1 MAPALAPELTF
12 DLQNIHT
19 AIGFAVPDQEAL
31 VNIIG
36 RREYGQLVNIARQY
50 KTSYGVDLSVEL
62 DKKIIGSLG
71 SLLAGAC
78 QHKVISEVHYLF
90 KAGKSN
96 RKYETLRKK
105 DTAIEVFCEILVGRT
120 SEEIT
125 ELKEAFSAVYQADLK
140 EHVLSFC
147 KLEETKAF
155 FIAILEPKEEKPLE
169 NEEQAIE
176 KLHKLLEEDKDLNGS
191 LRYASSLTTDQ
202 LHTLVRTYNSIHRK
216 AHVITTIDKNIAP
229 SHKGEIL
236 DLLMYTVMQAAD
248 PARHVALRFEESM
261 EGLGTNEDHLSRLVI
276 RNRGK
281 FMEKVKAAY
290 HMDYNRT
297 LADRIRGD
305 TSGLY
310 SHLICH
316 LIHQTI

>member
-1 MAPALAPELTF
+1 MAPAIPPELTF

-19 AIGFAVPDQEAL
+19 ALGYAVPDQEAL

-36 RREYGQLVNIARQY
+36 RREYQQLVTIARQY
-50 KTSYGVDLSVEL
+50 KASYGVDLATEL
-62 DKKIIGSLG
+62 DRKIIGSLG

-78 QHKVISEVHYLF
+78 QHKVLAEVQYLH

-125 ELKEAFSAVYQADLK
+125 ELKEAFKAVHQADLK

-147 KLEETKAF
+147 KLDETKTF

-169 NEEQAIE
+169 NVEEAIE
-176 KLHKLLEEDKDLNGS
+176 KLHKLLEAKDLNGT
-191 LRYASSLTTDQ
+191 LQYVSSLTTAQ
-202 LHTLVRTYNSIHRK
+202 LHTLVRTYNSIHQK
-216 AHVITTIDKNIAP
+216 AHVVTTIEKNIAH
-229 SHKGEIL
+229 SHKGEVL
-236 DLLMYTVMQAAD
+236 DLLLYTVMQAAD

-310 SHLICH
+310 SHLVCH

>member
-1 MAPALAPELTF
+1 MAPAIPPELTF

-19 AIGFAVPDQEAL
+19 ALGFTVADQEAL

-36 RREYGQLVNIARQY
+36 RREYQQLVTIARQY
-50 KTSYGVDLSVEL
+50 KTSYGVDLTVEL

-78 QHKVISEVHYLF
+78 QHKVLAEVQYLH

-125 ELKEAFSAVYQADLK
+125 ELKEAFTAVHKADLK

-147 KLEETKAF
+147 KVNETKAF
-155 FIAILEPKEEKPLE
+155 FVAIFEPKEEKPLE
-169 NEEQAIE
+169 NVEGAIE
-176 KLHKLLEEDKDLNGS
+176 KLHKLLEAKDLNGS
-191 LRYASSLTTDQ
+191 LQYVSSLTTAQ
-202 LHTLVRTYNSIHRK
+202 LNTLVRTYNSLHQK
-216 AHVITTIDKNIAP
+216 AHVVTTIDKNIAP
-229 SHKGEIL
+229 SHKGEVL
-236 DLLMYTVMQAAD
+236 DLLLYTVMQASD

-310 SHLICH
+310 SHLLCH

>member
-1 MAPALAPELTF
+1 MAPAIPPELTF

-19 AIGFAVPDQEAL
+19 AIGYAVADQEAL

-36 RREYGQLVNIARQY
+36 RREYQQLVTIARQY
-50 KTSYGVDLSVEL
+50 KASYGVDLSAEL
-62 DKKIIGSLG
+62 DRKIIGSLG

-78 QHKVISEVHYLF
+78 QHKVLAEVQYLH

-120 SEEIT
+120 TEEIA
-125 ELKEAFSAVYQADLK
+125 ELKEAYTAVHQSDLK

-147 KLEETKAF
+147 KLEETRKF
-155 FIAILEPKEEKPLE
+155 FIAVFEPKEDKSFENLE
-169 NEEQAIE
+169 ESIE
-176 KLHKLLEEDKDLNGS
+176 KLRKLLEEAKDLNKT
-191 LRYASSLTTDQ
+191 LEYISSLTTAQ
-202 LHTLVRTYNSIHRK
+202 IHTLVRTYNSIHQK
-216 AHVITTIDKNIAP
+216 AHVVTTIEKNFT
-229 SHKGEIL
+229 HKGEIL
-236 DLLMYTVMQAAD
+236 DLLLYIVMQAAD

-310 SHLICH
+310 SHLVCH

>member
-1 MAPALAPELTF
+1 MAPAIPPELTF

-19 AIGFAVPDQEAL
+19 ALGYAVPDQEAL

-36 RREYGQLVNIARQY
+36 RREYQQLVTIARQY
-50 KTSYGVDLSVEL
+50 KASYGVDLATEL
-62 DKKIIGSLG
+62 DRKIIGSLG

-78 QHKVISEVHYLF
+78 QHKVLAEVQYLH

-105 DTAIEVFCEILVGRT
+105 DTAIEVFCE
-120 SEEIT
+120 
-125 ELKEAFSAVYQADLK
+125 
-140 EHVLSFC
+140 
-147 KLEETKAF
+147 
-155 FIAILEPKEEKPLE
+155 PKEEKPLE
-169 NEEQAIE
+169 NVEEAIE
-176 KLHKLLEEDKDLNGS
+176 KLHKLLEAKDLNGS
-191 LRYASSLTTDQ
+191 LQYVSSLTTAQ
-202 LHTLVRTYNSIHRK
+202 LHTLVRTYNSIHQK
-216 AHVITTIDKNIAP
+216 AHVVTTIEKNIAH
-229 SHKGEIL
+229 SHKGEVL
-236 DLLMYTVMQAAD
+236 DLLLYTVMQAAD

-310 SHLICH
+310 SHLVCH

>member
-1 MAPALAPELTF
+1 MAPSIPPELTF

-19 AIGFAVPDQEAL
+19 AIGYAVPDQEAL

-36 RREYGQLVNIARQY
+36 RREYQQLVTIARQY
-50 KTSYGVDLSVEL
+50 KASYGVDLAAEL
-62 DKKIIGSLG
+62 DRKIIGSLG
-71 SLLAGAC
+71 ALLAGAC
-78 QHKVISEVHYLF
+78 LHKVIAEVQYLH

-120 SEEIT
+120 SEEIA
-125 ELKEAFSAVYQADLK
+125 ELKEAYTAVHQSDLQ

-147 KLEETKAF
+147 KIEETKKF

-169 NEEQAIE
+169 DVDESIE
-176 KLHKLLEEDKDLNGS
+176 KLRKLLEEDKDLNAT
-191 LRYASSLTTDQ
+191 LAYVSSLTTAQ
-202 LHTLVRTYNSIHRK
+202 LHTLVRTYNSVYQK
-216 AHVITTIDKNIAP
+216 AHVVTTIEKHLG
-229 SHKGEIL
+229 HKGEVL
-236 DLLMYTVMQAAD
+236 DLLLYTVMQAAD

-310 SHLICH
+310 SHLVCH

>member
-1 MAPALAPELTF
+1 MAPAIPPELSF
-12 DLQNIHT
+12 DLQGIHT
-19 AIGFAVPDQEAL
+19 AISYAVPDQEVL

-36 RREYGQLVNIARQY
+36 RREYQQLVTIARQY
-50 KTSYGVDLSVEL
+50 KTSYGVDLAAEL
-62 DKKIIGSLG
+62 DRKIIGSLG

-78 QHKVISEVHYLF
+78 QHKVLAEVQYLH

-120 SEEIT
+120 SEEIA
-125 ELKEAFSAVYQADLK
+125 ELKEAFTAVYQANLK
-140 EHVLSFC
+140 EHILSFC

-155 FIAILEPKEEKPLE
+155 FIAILEPKEEKPLG
-169 NEEQAIE
+169 NVEEAIE
-176 KLHKLLEEDKDLNGS
+176 KLHKLLEAKDLNGS
-191 LRYASSLTTDQ
+191 LQYVSSLTTAQ
-202 LHTLVRTYNSIHRK
+202 LYTLVRTYNSVHQK
-216 AHVITTIDKNIAP
+216 AHVVTTINKTIAP
-229 SHKGEIL
+229 NHKGEVL
-236 DLLMYTVMQAAD
+236 DLLLYTVMQAAD

-281 FMEKVKAAY
+281 FMEKVKTAY

>member
-1 MAPALAPELTF
+1 MAPSLPPELVF

-19 AIGFAVPDQEAL
+19 AIGHAVPDQEAL
-31 VNIIG
+31 VDIIG
-36 RREYGQLVNIARQY
+36 RREYQQCVAIARQY
-50 KTSYGVDLSVEL
+50 KASYGVDLPTEL
-62 DKKIIGSLG
+62 DRKIIGSLG

-78 QHKVISEVHYLF
+78 QHKVLAEVQYLF

-105 DTAIEVFCEILVGRT
+105 DTAIEVFCEILVGR
-120 SEEIT
+120 SPDEIA
-125 ELKEAFSAVYQADLK
+125 ELKEAFTTVHQSDLK

-147 KLEETKAF
+147 KNEETRAF
-155 FIAILEPKEEKPLE
+155 FIAILEPKEDKPLE
-169 NEEQAIE
+169 SVEQAVE
-176 KLHKLLEEDKDLNGS
+176 KLHALLGAKDLNGT
-191 LRYASSLTTDQ
+191 LAYVSSLTTAQ
-202 LHTLVRTYNSIHRK
+202 LHVLVRTYNSIHQQ
-216 AHVITTIDKNIAP
+216 AHVVTTIKKNLAS
-229 SHKGEIL
+229 SHKGESL
-236 DLLMYTVMQAAD
+236 DLLNFAVMQAAD
-248 PARHVALRFEESM
+248 PARHISLLFEESM

-290 HMDYNRT
+290 QMDYGRT

-310 SHLICH
+310 SHLLCH

>member
-1 MAPALAPELTF
+1 MAPAIPPELTF

-19 AIGFAVPDQEAL
+19 ALGYAVADQEAL

-36 RREYGQLVNIARQY
+36 RREYQQLVIIARQY
-50 KTSYGVDLSVEL
+50 KTSYGVELAVEL

-71 SLLAGAC
+71 SLLSGAC
-78 QHKVISEVHYLF
+78 QHKVLAEVQYLH

-96 RKYETLRKK
+96 RKYEALRKK

-120 SEEIT
+120 SEEIA
-125 ELKEAFSAVYQADLK
+125 ELKEAFTAVHKADLK

-147 KLEETKAF
+147 KVNETNAF
-155 FIAILEPKEEKPLE
+155 FVAILEPKEEKPLE
-169 NEEQAIE
+169 NVEGAIE
-176 KLHKLLEEDKDLNGS
+176 KLHKLLEAKDLNGS
-191 LRYASSLTTDQ
+191 LQYVSSLTTAQ
-202 LHTLVRTYNSIHRK
+202 LNTLVHAYNSLHQK
-216 AHVITTIDKNIAP
+216 AHVVTTIDKNIAP
-229 SHKGEIL
+229 SHKGEVL
-236 DLLMYTVMQAAD
+236 DLLLYTVMQGSD

-310 SHLICH
+310 SHLLCH

>member
-1 MAPALAPELTF
+1 MAPAIPPELTF

-19 AIGFAVPDQEAL
+19 AIGYAVADQEAL

-36 RREYGQLVNIARQY
+36 RREYQQLVTIARQY
-50 KTSYGVDLSVEL
+50 KASYGVDLSAEL
-62 DKKIIGSLG
+62 DRKIIGSLG

-78 QHKVISEVHYLF
+78 QHKVIAEVQYLH

-105 DTAIEVFCEILVGRT
+105 DTAIEVFCEILVGST
-120 SEEIT
+120 SEEIE
-125 ELKEAFSAVYQADLK
+125 ELKEAYTAVHQSDLK

-147 KLEETKAF
+147 KLEETKKF
-155 FIAILEPKEEKPLE
+155 FTAILEPKEEKPFENLE
-169 NEEQAIE
+169 ESIE
-176 KLHKLLEEDKDLNGS
+176 KLRKLLEEAKDLNKT
-191 LRYASSLTTDQ
+191 LEYISSLTTAQ
-202 LHTLVRTYNSIHRK
+202 VHTLVRTYNSIHQK
-216 AHVITTIDKNIAP
+216 AHVVTTIEKNFT
-229 SHKGEIL
+229 HKGEIL
-236 DLLMYTVMQAAD
+236 DLLLYTVMQGAD

-310 SHLICH
+310 SHLVCH